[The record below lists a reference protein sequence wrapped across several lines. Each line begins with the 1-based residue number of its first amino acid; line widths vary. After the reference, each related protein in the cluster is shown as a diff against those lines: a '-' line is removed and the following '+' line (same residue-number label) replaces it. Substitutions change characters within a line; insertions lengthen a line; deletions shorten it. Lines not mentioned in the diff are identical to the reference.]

1 MASGRLKKKTAS
13 ARSYVAGLPIQVRAG
28 ALVFVMAFGLFSF
41 TTQPLTGYEPE
52 TAAVT
57 EGLVLEGHFW
67 DKEDSPLPLKAN
79 FPGKGG
85 HYYSTAGL
93 LQPLLE
99 VPFFAAGHVI
109 DANFGYPHEYPFGYV
124 FLWFYNPFVAAIAA
138 VALFALI
145 FMTRRSIKWA
155 AAIASLFVVAS
166 IAWPYSKIGM
176 ETTFMAAA
184 LVAFTLAVWARGR
197 PTVRAW
203 ALTGL
208 AAGAAIAT
216 KPYAV
221 VVLAAIAIVLWP
233 PFKALDWR
241 QRRELALAI
250 CLPVLAWIAAIAW
263 YNWVRFGSP
272 TDSGYHESLLT
283 LTAPFNVLG
292 LLFSPGKGLIFYS
305 PLVVL
310 GALGLPKLWR
320 QDRSLALALLVL
332 LLGLTCIAGSTT
344 FWGDEVWGPRYI
356 VPTAWALLV
365 PIAWWADTAVR
376 RKVLVGVAS
385 LGVLV
390 QIVAVSAQYAHY
402 VDVVD
407 ALTGVPVYQD
417 RFGVP
422 REDIP
427 YGNDPTRWIPE
438 LSALLIQTEG
448 LISSQVVDRLGGHGL
463 EVTYSSFE
471 GRSRTVNLSD
481 PKLKMPPDFWWYPP
495 PEHRWLVRFIALL
508 ILLASAAAATRLYLV
523 TFGRLSLGAST
534 T

>member
-1 MASGRLKKKTAS
+1 MRTYLSN
-13 ARSYVAGLPIQVRAG
+13 LPRHVRAG
-28 ALVFVMAFGLFSF
+28 LLVFVMAFGLFAF

-52 TAAVT
+52 TAAVV
-57 EGLVLEGHFW
+57 EGLVLDGHLY
-67 DKEDSPLPLKAN
+67 DKEDSELPLKAN
-79 FPGKGG
+79 FVGEGG

-99 VPFFAAGHVI
+99 VPFFAAGHAI
-109 DANFGYPHEYPFGYV
+109 DANFGHPHEYPFGYT
-124 FLWFYNPFVAAIAA
+124 FLWFFNPFMAAIAA
-138 VALFALI
+138 AAMFALV
-145 FMTRRSIKWA
+145 FMTRRSIKWGV
-155 AAIASLFVVAS
+155 AIATLFTVAS

-184 LVAFTLAVWARGR
+184 LVAFAMAIWARGR
-197 PTVRAW
+197 PTPRVW
-203 ALTGL
+203 ALTGF

-221 VVLAAIAIVLWP
+221 VVLAAMAVVLWP
-233 PFKALDWR
+233 TFRALE
-241 QRRELALAI
+241 REKRMRLALAI
-250 CLPVLAWIAAIAW
+250 GLPLLAWIAAMAW
-263 YNWVRFGSP
+263 YNSYRFGSP
-272 TDSGYHESLLT
+272 TNSGYTESLLT
-283 LTAPFNVLG
+283 FTAPLNVLG

-310 GALGLPKLWR
+310 GALGLRPLWR
-320 QDRSLALALLVL
+320 QDRSLALALIILI
-332 LLGLTCIAGSTT
+332 LGLTCIAASTT

-365 PIAWWADTAVR
+365 PIAWWANTGLR
-376 RKVLVGVAS
+376 RKVLVGVAT
-385 LGVLV
+385 LGVFV

-402 VDVVD
+402 VDAVD

-438 LSALLIQTEG
+438 LSALMIQTEG
-448 LISSQVVDRLGGHGL
+448 LISTQIIDRLGGDGL
-463 EVTYSSFE
+463 EVTYAPFE

-481 PKLKMPPDFWWYPP
+481 PKLAIPLNFWWYPP
-495 PEHRWLVRFIALL
+495 PEHKWLVRFLALL
-508 ILLASAAAATRLYLV
+508 LLLASVAAAARLYLLAFREPAV
-523 TFGRLSLGAST
+523 KSPRRPIDSPA
-534 T
+534 

>member
-1 MASGRLKKKTAS
+1 MAPMRDRLANLP
-13 ARSYVAGLPIQVRAG
+13 RPLLAGL
-28 ALVFVMAFGLFSF
+28 LVFAMAFGLFSF
-41 TTQPLTGYEPE
+41 ATQPLTGYEPE

-79 FPGKGG
+79 FPGRGG
-85 HYYSTAGL
+85 HHYSTAGL

-99 VPFFAAGHVI
+99 VPFFAAGHLI
-109 DANFGYPHEYPFGYV
+109 DANFGWFNEYPFGYL

-138 VALFALI
+138 VALFALV
-145 FMTRRSIKWA
+145 FMARGSLRWA
-155 AAIASLFVVAS
+155 TAIASLFVVAS

-184 LVAFTLAVWARGR
+184 LVAFALALWARRR
-197 PTVRAW
+197 PTVGAW

-208 AAGAAIAT
+208 AGGAAVAT
-216 KPYAV
+216 KPYA
-221 VVLAAIAIVLWP
+221 AIVLVAIAVLLWP
-233 PFKALDWR
+233 TFRALE
-241 QRRELALAI
+241 RRRRTRLALAA
-250 CLPVLAWIAAIAW
+250 CLPLLAWFAAIGW

-292 LLFSPGKGLIFYS
+292 LFFSPGKGLVFYS

-310 GALGLPKLWR
+310 GALGLPRLWR
-320 QDRSLALALLVL
+320 RDRSLAAALLIFLV
-332 LLGLTCIAGSTT
+332 GLTCVAGSTT

-356 VPTAWALLV
+356 VPAAWVLLV
-365 PIAWWADTAVR
+365 PIAWWADSAIR
-376 RKVLVGVAS
+376 RRVLAGVAS
-385 LGVLV
+385 IAILV
-390 QIVAVSAQYAHY
+390 QVVAVSAQYAHY

-417 RFGVP
+417 RFGVE
-422 REDIP
+422 REQIP

-438 LSALLIQTEG
+438 LSALVVQTEG
-448 LISSQVVDRLGGHGL
+448 LISSQVVSRLGGHGL
-463 EVTYSSFE
+463 DVTYAPFE

-481 PKLKMPPDFWWYPP
+481 PKLAMPLDFWWYPP
-495 PEHRWLVRFIALL
+495 PEHKWLVRFIALL
-508 ILLASAAAATRLYLV
+508 ILLATLAAAAGLYRV
-523 TFGRLSLGAST
+523 SFGRGALRARAPALAR
-534 T
+534 